1 MHMYLDICKQPN
13 IPSKNKNNF
22 EVTKIQE
29 KGIKTKDVP

>member
-1 MHMYLDICKQPN
+1 MHMYLDICLQPKTYLQK
-13 IPSKNKNNF
+13 INKF